1 MTSPRTRRFLQ
12 LGAAIAAAALVLR
25 LPWLWNALEYDE
37 IWSLQNYAPLSL
49 GKILTDLGLPNNHPL
64 NSLWLKCVAGSDSRP
79 ILRLHSVLA
88 GVGTVIAGGWFAL
101 YWFRRRSAALW
112 TMACL
117 AVSSPLVGYS
127 QAARGYSLQCFFLM
141 LFALSAVSIRPRFR
155 PRRAK
160 YLPEIGVAASG
171 VLAIWSVSSSA
182 LFLFPMSLA
191 ALWYGFRRWRRGERE
206 YFGLTA
212 FAVFGVF
219 SLAWYAS
226 LWNVMKGAQGW
237 ATPITGAG
245 MYLEAVTQVC
255 GELGVPLAAVF
266 LLAMYR
272 RNRAVAA
279 VALFP
284 LAAAVWTN
292 LGGARVYLPV
302 AAAAAVMTGGLSARV
317 KRLGWGL
324 FTVFAAL
331 SLSVLD
337 VWTATDW
344 YRVYDEASALPEEV
358 LVIYRATECY
368 PVAKNNEGKADKD
381 FFRRLTYAG
390 NKPRKLVMVG
400 TLQLSGTD
408 LAGREQDIAPLDGPE
423 IWIGGRRGRVA
434 SLTPLAGPPE
444 RGTLVVAMVMPVE
457 LPLASAVIR
466 QLMAAGPC
474 WALNGW
480 LTRQLMHGNR
490 RYRYLLAVFRADKP
504 EAFTP
509 ELLKLPPKVLKLYRL
524 EAGQ

>member
-12 LGAAIAAAALVLR
+12 FGAAIAAAALALR

-37 IWSLQNYAPLSL
+37 IWSLQNYAPLAF

-64 NSLWLKCVAGSDSRP
+64 NSLWLKLAAGADSRAF
-79 ILRLHSVLA
+79 LRLHSLLA

-117 AVSSPLVGYS
+117 AVSSPLAAYS
-127 QAARGYSLQCFFLM
+127 QSARGYSLQCFFLV
-141 LFALSAVSIRPRFR
+141 LFALSAVSIQPRFR
-155 PRRAK
+155 PRRVK
-160 YLPEIGVAASG
+160 YLPEVGVVVSG
-171 VLAIWSVSSSA
+171 VGAIWSVSSSA
-182 LFLFPMSLA
+182 LFLFPMSLV

-206 YFGLTA
+206 YLGLAA

-219 SLAWYAS
+219 TFAWYAS

-237 ATPITGAG
+237 AAPITGAG
-245 MYLEAVTQVC
+245 MYLDAVMRVC
-255 GELGVPLAAVF
+255 GELGVPLAALF

-279 VALFP
+279 AALFP
-284 LAAAVWTN
+284 LAAAIWTN

-302 AAAAAVMTGGLSARV
+302 AASAAVMTGGLSARV

-324 FTVFAAL
+324 FAVFAAL

-344 YRVYDEASALPEEV
+344 YRLFDEASALPEEV

-368 PVAKNNEGKADKD
+368 PVAKNNEGRADRD

-390 NKPRKLVMVG
+390 NRPRKLVMVG
-400 TLQLSGTD
+400 TAQLSGTD
-408 LAGREQDIAPLDGPE
+408 LDGRECAIVPLAGPVCRVAGLDGRAAALTPLDGPPE
-423 IWIGGRRGRVA
+423 KGELV
-434 SLTPLAGPPE
+434 LA
-444 RGTLVVAMVMPVE
+444 AVMPVE
-457 LPLASAVIR
+457 HQFASAVIR
-466 QLMAAGPC
+466 QLMTAGPC
-474 WALNGW
+474 WTLNNW
-480 LTRQLMHGNR
+480 LTRQFMHGNR
-490 RYRYLLAVFRADKP
+490 RYRYLLAVFQADKP

-509 ELLKLPPKVLKLYRL
+509 ELLKLPPNVLRLYRL
-524 EAGQ
+524 EAGK

>member
-1 MTSPRTRRFLQ
+1 MSPRTQRFLQ
-12 LGAAIAAAALVLR
+12 LGAAIAVFALVLR

-64 NSLWLKCVAGSDSRP
+64 NSLWLKCVAGFDSRP
-79 ILRLHSVLA
+79 LLRLHSLLA

-117 AVSSPLVGYS
+117 AVSSPLAAYS
-127 QAARGYSLQCFFLM
+127 QSARGYSLQCFFLM
-141 LFALSAVSIRPRFR
+141 LFALSAVSIQPRFR
-155 PRRAK
+155 PRRVK
-160 YLPEIGVAASG
+160 YLPEIGVVVSG
-171 VLAIWSVSSSA
+171 VGAIWSVSSSA
-182 LFLFPMSLA
+182 LFLFPMSLV
-191 ALWYGFRRWRRGERE
+191 ALWYGFRRWRCGERE
-206 YFGLTA
+206 YAGLAA

-219 SLAWYAS
+219 TLAWYAS

-237 ATPITGAG
+237 ATPITGTV
-245 MYLEAVTQVC
+245 MYLEAVIRVC
-255 GELGVPLAAVF
+255 GELGVPLAALL

-279 VALFP
+279 AALFP
-284 LAAAVWTN
+284 LVAAIWTN
-292 LGGARVYLPV
+292 LGGARVYLPL

-324 FTVFAAL
+324 FAVFAAL
-331 SLSVLD
+331 SLAVLS

-344 YRVYDEASALPEEV
+344 YRLFDEASALPEEV

-368 PVAKNNEGKADKD
+368 PVAKNNEGRADRD

-400 TLQLSGTD
+400 TAQLSGTD
-408 LAGREQDIAPLDGPE
+408 LGGRECGIAPLTGPE
-423 IWIGGRRGRVA
+423 IWIGGRKSFSTV
-434 SLTPLAGPPE
+434 LTPLDGPPK
-444 RGTLVVAMVMPVE
+444 RGELIVAAVMPVE
-457 LPLASAVIR
+457 QPLASAVIR
-466 QLMAAGPC
+466 QLMVAGPG
-474 WALNGW
+474 WTLNNW
-480 LTRQLMHGNR
+480 LTRQFVHGNR
-490 RYRYLLAVFRADKP
+490 RYRYLLAVFRVEKP

-509 ELLKLPPKVLKLYRL
+509 ELLKLPPKVLRLYRL
-524 EAGQ
+524 EAGR